1 MKKYLMEFVTMSF
14 DLLFFGMIGLFF
26 HLVLGFSFIGSVFA
40 MIGFMFFMLLTY
52 MIVGIYHELKDEKR
66 KQLRDEKMAAKLAEI
81 RELNEQL
88 DAKYEQLLNKKN

>member
-1 MKKYLMEFVTMSF
+1 
-14 DLLFFGMIGLFF
+14 
-26 HLVLGFSFIGSVFA
+26 
-40 MIGFMFFMLLTY
+40 MLLTY

-66 KQLRDEKMAAKLAEI
+66 KQLRDEKVAAKLAEI